1 MHLLN
6 EPITLGLRFQIA
18 SREDGK
24 LATIDATTVTELTVA
39 LVGFAVP
46 ADLATI
52 MARVLISGEPIVALA
67 GLEAK
72 CLGTVMLHPLPP
84 TAVFSPVPV
93 STGGRR
99 SRKARTAQPKAKVE
113 VQPQE
118 ERRSGQKPGK
128 KKADV
133 APDDAGRTDTQ
144 DTPLFGDLAD
154 PDQS

>member
-1 MHLLN
+1 MN
-6 EPITLGLRFQIA
+6 RSPSASA
-18 SREDGK
+18 SRSPAGRNGK

-52 MARVLISGEPIVALA
+52 MARVLINGEPIVALA

-99 SRKARTAQPKAKVE
+99 SRKARTAQPKAKVG

-118 ERRSGQKPGK
+118 EHCSARKPEK
-128 KKADV
+128 KKAAV
-133 APDDAGRTDTQ
+133 TPTPDDTGRTDTQ
-144 DTPLFGDLAD
+144 DTPLFGGLDNS
-154 PDQS
+154 DQS